1 MKKQKIEK
9 RPTRARRAVK
19 SVVIMLC
26 ALLVSNMLGGG
37 HLTRM
42 MALRDGEQRYGVYEK
57 THELAS
63 LPVENIYK
71 TLRVTLMVS
80 ENVTYCGASNFYTL
94 LGWQEAFGSALDC
107 ADGERVHVGRWSMSR
122 GQGNDALFFWGRID
136 DAAIARAEVVQ
147 QRAVSRQNDGYTF
160 ETTNVTPLDL
170 IEDGGYRYF
179 LVRGATSGDPYYN
192 ELASDAFFLVCYDS
206 GENEVLRSEIGVT
219 VSSSFS

>member
-9 RPTRARRAVK
+9 RPTRARCAVK

-26 ALLVSNMLGGG
+26 ALLISNMLGGG
-37 HLTRM
+37 HLTRA

-57 THELAS
+57 TRELAS
-63 LPVENIYK
+63 LPVEKIYK
-71 TLRVTLMVS
+71 TLRVTLLVS
-80 ENVTYCGASNFYTL
+80 ENVTYCGASHFYTL

-136 DAAIARAEVVQ
+136 DAAITRAEVVQ
-147 QRAVSRQNDGYTF
+147 QRAVSRQNDGYTL
-160 ETTNVTPLDL
+160 ETINVTPLDL

-179 LVRGATSGDPYYN
+179 LAGGAISGEPY

-219 VSSSFS
+219 VSSSFG